1 MLYRVT
7 GWAAIALSI
16 VALFPSH
23 QTGALSVIG
32 FYICLF
38 SLLIG
43 AFASHLGHY
52 FYYRTVFLIA
62 LMNVFIV
69 NDGTRFMLLIEQN
82 DWVYIGSMY
91 GIFVVVGSICS
102 FLIRKEDTPQVN
114 PKRYEASQK
123 KLSP

>member
-1 MLYRVT
+1 MLYKIT
-7 GWAAIALSI
+7 GWAAIALSL

-52 FYYRTVFLIA
+52 FYYRTVFFVA
-62 LMNVFIV
+62 LMNVFII
-69 NDGTRFMLLIEQN
+69 NDGTHFMLLIEQS

-102 FLIRKEDTPQVN
+102 FLIRREDTAQLN
-114 PKRYEASQK
+114 QKRYETSQN